1 MKIKGITSL
10 RISRALIVGMAAMM
24 AACGYNFQGGGSVLP
39 PEVHRIYVPDVVN
52 RSSDP
57 LIGKLLTEALR
68 ERFER
73 FGVVQVVDSEGEAD
87 AVLRVRVQQIRSSSR
102 SSTAVGDVA
111 QQLNVNVTV
120 VGELQQNNGVVLWK
134 NPLMTVSRSFGNT
147 SGAVVTSSAEFA
159 ASGLGS
165 SDVGALNQR
174 ELSRS
179 QQSQA
184 LEQIANDVAQRVYDE
199 AVAPD
204 F

>member
-1 MKIKGITSL
+1 L
-10 RISRALIVGMAAMM
+10 DVRILKLLFVVLCSVLL
-24 AACGYNFQGGGSVLP
+24 ACGYSFQGGGSVLP
-39 PEVHRIYVPDVVN
+39 PEVQRIYVPDVVN

-73 FGVVQVVDSEGEAD
+73 YGVVQVVDSEGQSD
-87 AVLRVRVQQIRSSSR
+87 AILRVRVQQIRSSSR
-102 SSTAVGDVA
+102 SSTAAGDVA
-111 QQLNVNVTV
+111 QQLSVNVTV
-120 VGELQQNNGVVLWK
+120 AGELQQNSGVVLWK

-179 QQSQA
+179 QQSLA

>member
-1 MKIKGITSL
+1 M
-10 RISRALIVGMAAMM
+10 RILKLLFVVLCSVLL
-24 AACGYNFQGGGSVLP
+24 ACGYSFQGGGSVLP
-39 PEVHRIYVPDVVN
+39 PEVQRIYVPDVVN

-73 FGVVQVVDSEGEAD
+73 YGVVQVVDSEGQSD
-87 AVLRVRVQQIRSSSR
+87 AILRVRVQQIRSSSR
-102 SSTAVGDVA
+102 SSTAAGDVA
-111 QQLNVNVTV
+111 QQLSVNVTV
-120 VGELQQNNGVVLWK
+120 AGELQQNSGVVLWK

-179 QQSQA
+179 QQSLA